1 MRFLQPDD
9 ATADKTVDAMTETLY
24 NKRNISNI

>member
-9 ATADKTVDAMTETLY
+9 ATSDKTVDGMTETLY
-24 NKRNISNI
+24 NKHIISNT